1 MSFYAVEVR
10 IYGTVYA
17 KAPTVEKAR
26 RILDRLSSKT
36 IDARHRA
43 WFSDVSFEYVP
54 RVSFASSLTLDAT
67 LPGSQ
72 LVEVT
77 ERDVELA
84 QRSFVLGSRD
94 VVVPFAER
102 AEEFNKMPV
111 FTTDVDLT
119 ATAFIRAE
127 SLEEAT
133 TMASQFEEHF
143 HVELQMGYWLW
154 FSKLGFNDHE
164 NNGLPVVLSS
174 ALKVIGA
181 SEGCALEQRWPDQ
194 P

>member
-1 MSFYAVEVR
+1 MSFYAIEVLV
-10 IYGTVYA
+10 YGTVYI
-17 KAPTVEKAR
+17 KASTLQKAQK
-26 RILDRLSSKT
+26 ILDRLSSNT

-43 WFSDVSFEYVP
+43 WFSDVSFEHVP
-54 RVSFASSLTLDAT
+54 RVSFASSLTLNAT
-67 LPGSQ
+67 FPGSQ

-102 AEEFNKMPV
+102 AEEFNKVPV

-119 ATAFIRAE
+119 ATAFIKAE
-127 SLEEAT
+127 SRQEARIIT
-133 TMASQFEEHF
+133 SKFQQQF

-154 FSKLGFNDHE
+154 FSKLGFDDDE
-164 NNGLPVVLSS
+164 MAALPVVLSS
-174 ALKVIGA
+174 AIKVIGA
-181 SEGCALEQRWPDQ
+181 SEGCGLEQRWPD
-194 P
+194 

>member
-1 MSFYAVEVR
+1 MSCYAIE
-10 IYGTVYA
+10 IHLYGTVYI
-17 KAPTVEKAR
+17 KASTLQKAQ

-102 AEEFNKMPV
+102 AEDFNEMPV
-111 FTTDVDLT
+111 FTTDVDIT
-119 ATAFIRAE
+119 TTAFIKAM
-127 SLEEAT
+127 SPEEAWT
-133 TMASQFEEHF
+133 IASQLQEQF

-154 FSKLGFNDHE
+154 LSKLGFDDDEND
-164 NNGLPVVLSS
+164 GLPLVLSS
-174 ALKVIGA
+174 AIKVIGA
-181 SEGCALEQRWPDQ
+181 SKGGGLEQRWPD
-194 P
+194 

>member
-1 MSFYAVEVR
+1 MSFYAIEVL
-10 IYGTVYA
+10 IYGTVYI
-17 KAPTVEKAR
+17 KASTLQKAQKV
-26 RILDRLSSKT
+26 LDRLSSNT
-36 IDARHRA
+36 VDARHRA
-43 WFSDVSFEYVP
+43 WFSDVSFEHVP

-102 AEEFNKMPV
+102 AEEFNEMAV

-119 ATAFIRAE
+119 TTAFIKAY
-127 SLEEAT
+127 SLEEARIIT
-133 TMASQFEEHF
+133 SKFQEQF

-181 SEGCALEQRWPDQ
+181 SEACALEQRWPD
-194 P
+194 